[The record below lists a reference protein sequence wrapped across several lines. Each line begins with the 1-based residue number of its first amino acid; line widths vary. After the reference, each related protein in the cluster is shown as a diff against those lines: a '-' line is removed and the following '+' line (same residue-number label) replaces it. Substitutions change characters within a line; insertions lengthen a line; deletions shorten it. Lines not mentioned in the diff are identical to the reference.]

1 MKRFVSGLLLTCLLA
16 SAGLGNL
23 VGLTACASGPRPVA
37 PVPCVVPAFHVQAP
51 CAGPNGDDLPCLLTE
66 FALTLQAEQQVAQA
80 LRACPEIRLR

>member
-1 MKRFVSGLLLTCLLA
+1 MKRFVSGLLLTCLLGCG
-16 SAGLGNL
+16 GLG
-23 VGLTACASGPRPVA
+23 SGPRPVA

-51 CAGPNGDDLPCLLTE
+51 CAGPNGDNEACLLTE